1 MLAASLLVAANLGI
15 VASYF
20 MPCVP
25 ALLPR
30 RVVSLPLRGPRTA
43 NLAGGGGSEWWEE
56 RGSVPFEC
64 SECGKCCKVRGDV
77 WASPEDVVRLA
88 AHLNIQVDDFAEKYG
103 RLEVGKLLV
112 CSFFYSPSIS
122 LTHGLSLSLARSL
135 SLSSSSHSLPL
146 AHFLPP
152 SLRWVDPD
160 KRPAGEW
167 LHIPSRGWQG
177 VRRLR
182 WETCPVP
189 RVSFLPAHH
198 EDTRGM
204 EW

>member
-1 MLAASLLVAANLGI
+1 MHLSNRFSAISFFEKMLAAALAAANLGI

-30 RVVSLPLRGPRTA
+30 RVVSSPWRGPRTA
-43 NLAGGGGSEWWEE
+43 NLVGGGGSEWWEE

-88 AHLNIQVDDFAEKYG
+88 AHLNIEVDDFAEKYG

-112 CSFFYSPSIS
+112 CSFSTS
-122 LTHGLSLSLARSL
+122 LP
-135 SLSSSSHSLPL
+135 LSSLPLPL

-152 SLRWVDPD
+152 SL
-160 KRPAGEW
+160 
-167 LHIPSRGWQG
+167 LLPSFIGRAEG
-177 VRRLR
+177 LLKKL
-182 WETCPVP
+182 
-189 RVSFLPAHH
+189 SSIDL
-198 EDTRGM
+198 
-204 EW
+204 